1 MGVGPFDE
9 LGDDNPLATTPRT
22 GETAAMPIKPRPPRV
37 NEFGQPIGD
46 PVGDIGARR
55 PQPTSLVGRTC
66 RLDPLALAD
75 AEPLLDALLAG
86 AGDEQ
91 WTYMSYG
98 PCRTAPDQEDVIR
111 GLLDSDDVVPFAIRD
126 HAGTPVGTAS
136 FLRLNPSGGTIEVG
150 HIMYGAGARRAA
162 PATEAMYLL
171 ARHVFEDLGYRRYE
185 WKCDALNA
193 ASRAA
198 ADRLGF
204 RFEGVWRKAM
214 AYKGRNRDTA
224 WYAMTDDDWARL
236 RPAYDAWL
244 AGLDEHGRQGAP
256 LAAREAL
263 AG

>member
-1 MGVGPFDE
+1 MPADS
-9 LGDDNPLATTPRT
+9 NPRL
-22 GETAAMPIKPRPPRV
+22 

-46 PVGDIGARR
+46 PVGAIDARR

-75 AEPLLDALLAG
+75 AQGLLGALLAG
-86 AGDEQ
+86 AGEQQ

-98 PCRTAPDQEDVIR
+98 PCRAVADQEDVIR
-111 GLLDSDDVVPFAIRD
+111 GLLDSDDVVPFAIRALPPGGD
-126 HAGTPVGTAS
+126 SPCAATPAGTPVATPVGTAS
-136 FLRLNPSGGTIEVG
+136 FLRLNPPGGTIEVG

-198 ADRLGF
+198 AQRLGF
-204 RFEGVWRKAM
+204 RCEGVWRKAL

-224 WYAMTDDDWARL
+224 WYAMTDDDWALL

-244 AGLDEHGRQGAP
+244 AGLDEHGRQRAP

-263 AG
+263 AAG